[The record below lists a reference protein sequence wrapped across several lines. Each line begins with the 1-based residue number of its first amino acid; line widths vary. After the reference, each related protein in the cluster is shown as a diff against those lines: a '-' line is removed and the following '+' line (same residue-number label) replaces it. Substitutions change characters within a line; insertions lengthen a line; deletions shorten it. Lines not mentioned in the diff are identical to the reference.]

1 MVCRICTKYP
11 EKIDD
16 QSQGSARGVLARSI
30 RSFVDF
36 NRLADSPAS
45 WLAFKMA
52 DGKVTTSLLRSITF
66 SLVASL
72 QLMAQAST
80 ARADHASCMEKAK
93 SYFSEI
99 GQLLSKEKNW
109 IMPFVEL
116 NERYSPLE
124 DCDTDLLL
132 QEATQWRYI
141 QPIIYNPYAKAY
153 LVRFWSDDVTVE
165 FAYDSRKKKSRA
177 HSAGWVNK

>member
-1 MVCRICTKYP
+1 
-11 EKIDD
+11 
-16 QSQGSARGVLARSI
+16 
-30 RSFVDF
+30 
-36 NRLADSPAS
+36 
-45 WLAFKMA
+45 MA
-52 DGKVTTSLLRSITF
+52 DQHVTTSLLRSITF

-72 QLMAQAST
+72 LLMAQAST

-93 SYFSEI
+93 SYFAEI
-99 GQLLSKEKNW
+99 DQLLSKEKEW

-132 QEATQWRYI
+132 QEAIRSRFI
-141 QPIIYNPYAKAY
+141 RPIIYNPHAKYY
-153 LVRFWSDDVTVE
+153 LVRFWSNDVKVE
-165 FAYDSRKKKSRA
+165 FGYFALKKKSNT

>member
-1 MVCRICTKYP
+1 
-11 EKIDD
+11 
-16 QSQGSARGVLARSI
+16 
-30 RSFVDF
+30 
-36 NRLADSPAS
+36 
-45 WLAFKMA
+45 MA
-52 DGKVTTSLLRSITF
+52 YHKVTTSLLRSITF

-72 QLMAQAST
+72 LLMVQAST

-93 SYFSEI
+93 SYFAEI

-132 QEATQWRYI
+132 EEATRWRYI
-141 QPIIYNPYAKAY
+141 QPIIYNPHAKMY
-153 LVRFWSDDVTVE
+153 LVRFSSEDVTVG
-165 FAYDSRKKKSRA
+165 FAYEFSE
-177 HSAGWVNK
+177 

>member
-1 MVCRICTKYP
+1 
-11 EKIDD
+11 
-16 QSQGSARGVLARSI
+16 
-30 RSFVDF
+30 
-36 NRLADSPAS
+36 
-45 WLAFKMA
+45 MA
-52 DGKVTTSLLRSITF
+52 DQNVTTSLLRSMTF
-66 SLVASL
+66 SLITSSL
-72 QLMAQAST
+72 LLAQLSA
-80 ARADHASCMEKAK
+80 ARADPVLCMEKAK

-116 NERYSPLE
+116 KERYSPLE
-124 DCDTDLLL
+124 DCDTELLL

-141 QPIIYNPYAKAY
+141 QPIIYNPHAKAY

>member
-1 MVCRICTKYP
+1 
-11 EKIDD
+11 
-16 QSQGSARGVLARSI
+16 
-30 RSFVDF
+30 
-36 NRLADSPAS
+36 
-45 WLAFKMA
+45 MA
-52 DGKVTTSLLRSITF
+52 DQNVTTSLLRSMTF
-66 SLVASL
+66 SLITSSL
-72 QLMAQAST
+72 LLAQLSA
-80 ARADHASCMEKAK
+80 ARADPVLCMEKAK

-132 QEATQWRYI
+132 QEATQWRFI
-141 QPIIYNPYAKAY
+141 QPIIYNPHAKAY

>member
-1 MVCRICTKYP
+1 
-11 EKIDD
+11 
-16 QSQGSARGVLARSI
+16 
-30 RSFVDF
+30 
-36 NRLADSPAS
+36 
-45 WLAFKMA
+45 MA
-52 DGKVTTSLLRSITF
+52 DQNVTTSLLRSMTF
-66 SLVASL
+66 SLITSSL
-72 QLMAQAST
+72 LLAQLSA
-80 ARADHASCMEKAK
+80 ARADPVLCMEKAK

-99 GQLLSKEKNW
+99 GQLQSKEKNW

-132 QEATQWRYI
+132 QEATQWRFI
-141 QPIIYNPYAKAY
+141 QPIIYNPHAKAY

>member
-1 MVCRICTKYP
+1 
-11 EKIDD
+11 
-16 QSQGSARGVLARSI
+16 
-30 RSFVDF
+30 
-36 NRLADSPAS
+36 
-45 WLAFKMA
+45 MA
-52 DGKVTTSLLRSITF
+52 DQNVTTSLLRSMTF
-66 SLVASL
+66 SLITSSL
-72 QLMAQAST
+72 LLAQLSA
-80 ARADHASCMEKAK
+80 ARADPVLCMEKAK

-132 QEATQWRYI
+132 QEATQWRFI
-141 QPIIYNPYAKAY
+141 QPIIYNPHAKAY
-153 LVRFWSDDVTVE
+153 LVRFWSDDVTVG

>member
-1 MVCRICTKYP
+1 
-11 EKIDD
+11 
-16 QSQGSARGVLARSI
+16 
-30 RSFVDF
+30 
-36 NRLADSPAS
+36 
-45 WLAFKMA
+45 MA
-52 DGKVTTSLLRSITF
+52 DGNVTTSLLRSITF
-66 SLVASL
+66 SLAASL
-72 QLMAQAST
+72 LLMAQAST

-93 SYFSEI
+93 SYFAEI

-132 QEATQWRYI
+132 QEATQWRFI
-141 QPIIYNPYAKAY
+141 QPIIYNPHAKYY
-153 LVRFWSDDVTVE
+153 LVRFWSEDVKVE
-165 FAYDSRKKKSRA
+165 FAYSALTKKSRT